1 MNILLHAIFNGIHW
15 GRKLTLSAYDR
26 LKRSPLK
33 TLFRAMCYLTFWG
46 WNLIFLGFVY
56 FALLPWIIAPL
67 IVGTIDG
74 IIPIDF
80 LISFLGLIAV
90 PTIAFIIGYWKLRKR
105 PLRLMGLFYGV
116 EGPLFLLSFLRLFV
130 IRELTA
136 ASGFMLATL
145 FLCIAAFS
153 LELLFGYARRK
164 QSLAWIQ
171 LASHAAIFL
180 MGLYVSALLMFYVI
194 PVAAVLLEEFF
205 RFNWLSSLWWELTHY
220 HIGWAIRSLWFI
232 FILGFT
238 STLFLFMP
246 FAVASLYL
254 RSGQKIIRAFA
265 AQNGW
270 KRAAAGIVAPL
281 IAWSLIFSSF
291 HQQPQVA
298 AFELLEKPAVTD
310 SDRRELLANSDLIR
324 KGLTNAYL
332 SPYRYLSSAERMNNI
347 RVMYRHALGL
357 SDDTSQSLQDTFNW
371 LVSPFLYQG
380 DRSDREKAVKL
391 YEQFFDTPLQRG
403 EQKAVLKAV
412 SSTSDTDEAKAGL
425 FNIGEKKVW
434 LRQQEV
440 NVKEEGDWAEVE
452 LYEVYENQ
460 TDQVEEIL
468 YYFSLPESA
477 VVTGLWLGDTGDR
490 DRRFTFKISPR
501 GAAQKVYNSQVQ
513 RARPV
518 DPALLEQVGPGQY
531 RLRAFPVPVKLRTW
545 ERGTKVN
552 RPTEMHLWLAYKVMR
567 QPEGWAMPRLAE
579 RRNIYWTGKTERT
592 YNGKTVKGLGDEWL
606 PASLPTK
613 NGRALARHEID
624 LGGGDRI
631 AAVPLLTPKDYS
643 IPVAERFAVVLDS
656 SFSMGSHRQE
666 VQETFDWLK
675 KYGFADY
682 NFANNDADLYL
693 AVAGGGQPGRLDDL
707 SQFDP
712 QAVTYYGSLQYSEM
726 LQQFARL
733 KDNTP
738 YDGIILVTD
747 SGSYEL
753 SKNKNDFPKL
763 TAPVWMVHLGGMPA
777 AYDDPTLE
785 LLHETGGGVAS
796 QISEALTRIA
806 TKEDLGP
813 AAVSVA
819 DGYAWYLV
827 PGSYEATVG
836 DGFAPL
842 AARQLVLGLSQR
854 MDIDTLEEL
863 DAIHRIAKTYKI
875 VTPYSSAIV
884 LVNDEQREALRE
896 AEESSDRFDREV
908 EDGKEQL
915 TSPQSEFDP
924 TSTPEPGTVFG
935 LVAIALLVVVARQRR
950 LL

>member
-1 MNILLHAIFNGIHW
+1 MKNLLNAILNGI
-15 GRKLTLSAYDR
+15 RSTYDR

-33 TLFRAMCYLTFWG
+33 TLFRAICNLTFWG
-46 WNLIFLGFVY
+46 WNLAFLGFVY
-56 FALLPWIIAPL
+56 FALLPL
-67 IVGTIDG
+67 ILEDLVRGTIDG

-80 LISFLGLIAV
+80 LISFFGLIAV
-90 PTIAFIIGYWKLRKR
+90 PTIASIIGAGKLRKR

-116 EGPLFLLSFLRLFV
+116 EGPLFLLLILRLFV

-136 ASGFMLATL
+136 ASIFMLGTL
-145 FLCIAAFS
+145 LLCVAAFS
-153 LELLFGYARRK
+153 LELLFGYARRR
-164 QSLAWIQ
+164 QSLAWVQ
-171 LASHAAIFL
+171 LVTHAAIFL

-194 PVAAVLLEEFF
+194 PVGAFLLEEFF
-205 RFNWLSSLWWELTHY
+205 RFSWLESLWWELTHY
-220 HIGWAIRSLWFI
+220 HIGWAIQSLWFMFI
-232 FILGFT
+232 FAFT

-254 RSGQKIIRAFA
+254 HSGQKIIRAFA
-265 AQNGW
+265 AQRGM
-270 KRAAAGIVAPL
+270 KRAAAGVTGAVVA
-281 IAWSLIFSSF
+281 WGLIFSSF

-310 SDRRELLANSDLIR
+310 SDRRELLAKSDLIR

-332 SPYRYLSSAERMNNI
+332 SPYRYLGSAERMNNI
-347 RVMYRHALGL
+347 RVMYRHTFGL
-357 SDDTSQSLQDTFNW
+357 SEETSQSLQDAFNW
-371 LVSPFLYQG
+371 LISPFLYNG
-380 DRSDREKAVKL
+380 DRSDRQKAVKL
-391 YEQFFDTPLQRG
+391 YEEFFDTPLQRG
-403 EQKAVLKAV
+403 EQQAVLKAV
-412 SSTSDTDEAKAGL
+412 RSTSNTDEAKAGL

-434 LRQQEV
+434 LREQEV

-452 LYEVYENQ
+452 VYEVYENQ

-501 GAAQKVYNSQVQ
+501 GAAQKVYNSQV
-513 RARPV
+513 RRSRPV

-545 ERGTKVN
+545 EEESEVD
-552 RPTEMHLWLAYKVMR
+552 RPLEMHLWLTYKVMR
-567 QPEGWAMPRLAE
+567 QPDGWAMPRLAE
-579 RRNIYWTGKTERT
+579 RRNIYWTGNTKRT
-592 YNGKTVKGLGDEWL
+592 YNGKTVKGLEDEWL
-606 PASLPTK
+606 PASLPTR
-613 NGRALARHEID
+613 NGRAPAPHEFD

-643 IPVAERFAVVLDS
+643 VPVAQRFAVVLDS
-656 SFSMGSHRQE
+656 SFSMGSQSKE
-666 VQETFDWLK
+666 VQQTFDWLK

-693 AVAGGGQPGRLDDL
+693 TVAGGGQPRRFDDL

-712 QAVTYYGSLQYSEM
+712 GAVTYYGSLQYAEM

-733 KDNTP
+733 KGNTP

-753 SKNKNDFPKL
+753 SKNKNDFPKV

-813 AAVSVA
+813 AAVSVV

-827 PGSYEATVG
+827 PGGYEATVG
-836 DGFAPL
+836 DSFAPL

-854 MDIDTLEEL
+854 MDLDTLEEL

-884 LVNDEQREALRE
+884 LVNDEQRQALKE
-896 AEESSDRFDREV
+896 AEESSDRFDRKV
-908 EDGKEQL
+908 EDGKERL
-915 TSPQSEFDP
+915 TSPQNQFD
-924 TSTPEPGTVFG
+924 TASTPEPGTVFG

-950 LL
+950 WM